1 MHSGFIDHNIHFLPV
16 LFFQAGK
23 QNTCIPALSNQGRV
37 NRFMKD
43 FIQFSNLASLF
54 KAYNKVRLGKRS
66 KPVALSYDF
75 HLEDHI
81 CLLQYLLRSGKYIPK
96 PYMYFVVTD
105 PKKRHIAAPNFRD
118 RIVHRSLVNLIEPRL
133 DKDFIYDSYAC
144 RKGKGTHFGLQRVKK
159 FLMAARC
166 KNGAQ
171 TPIYYLKCDIR
182 KYFQSISW
190 DVLIT
195 ILQEKITDPEILKL
209 ITTIVTNHKVYKN
222 NGQLKN
228 LPEHVV
234 NLQDRKGIPI
244 GNLTSQLFANV
255 YLNELDQYVKHILK
269 EKWYARYMDDFLI
282 IHPDK
287 EHLIKVRNTL
297 GQFLEDNLKLTL
309 HPEKVFIQNVSFGVS
324 FVGYRIFYDHILIR
338 GKTLRRFQKRMEK
351 RKRMVREDR
360 FTKEKLQL
368 TCNSF
373 VGHIQHANAYHLQ
386 SFLFSQKRD
395 RMLEKIHRK
404 DIKCEQLRL
413 PF

>member
-1 MHSGFIDHNIHFLPV
+1 MNDF
-16 LFFQAGK
+16 
-23 QNTCIPALSNQGRV
+23 NT
-37 NRFMKD
+37 
-43 FIQFSNLASLF
+43 FSDLTNLF
-54 KAYNKVRLGKRS
+54 KAYSRVRLGKRTR
-66 KPVALSYDF
+66 PVTLTFDF
-75 HLEDHI
+75 VLENCI
-81 CLLQYLLRSGKYIPK
+81 CLLQYLLRSKKYVPK
-96 PYMYFVVTD
+96 PYTYFIVTD

-133 DKDFIYDSYAC
+133 DKEFIFDSYAC

-159 FLMAARC
+159 FLMAARS

-171 TPIYYLKCDIR
+171 SSIYYLKCDIR

-195 ILQEKITDPEILKL
+195 ILQKKISDPDIMKL
-209 ITTIVTNHKVYKN
+209 IATIITNHKVYKT

-234 NLQDRKGIPI
+234 NLQERKGIPI

-255 YLNELDQYVKHILK
+255 YLNELDQFVKHTLK

-287 EHLIKVRNTL
+287 DHLIKVRNSL
-297 GQFLEDNLKLTL
+297 EVFLEENLKLTL
-309 HPEKVFIQNVSFGVS
+309 HPEKVFIQNLSFGVP
-324 FVGYRIFYDHILIR
+324 FVGYRIFYDHILVR
-338 GKTLRRFQKRMEK
+338 GKTLRRFQKRLEK
-351 RKRMVREDR
+351 RKRMVCEQR
-360 FTKEKLQL
+360 FTQEKLDL

-373 VGHIQHANAYHLQ
+373 QGHIQHANAYHLQ
-386 SFLFSQKRD
+386 KFLFSKKRD
-395 RMLEKIHRK
+395 TMLEKIRSR
-404 DIKCEQLRL
+404 DCKCEQLQL